1 LPIVIIAIGGNA
13 SELCCTLQAAEL
25 PVTVIN
31 PRQRATEEEIFG
43 FCREHLAK
51 YKVPRSIHFLELLPH
66 TVSQKVQK
74 RELKKIVLANLGEKK
89 AEAAPRL

>member
-1 LPIVIIAIGGNA
+1 MAM
-13 SELCCTLQAAEL
+13 
-25 PVTVIN
+25 IN

-43 FCREHLAK
+43 FCREHLAE
-51 YKVPRSIHFLELLPH
+51 YKVPHSIHFLELLPH